1 MAIETKQ
8 TLVAKE
14 LSDAMVLLVEVVK
27 QARAGKP
34 LADIVSGS
42 LPLMIAAIAGIDSV
56 DDELGANFEVALA
69 TIGSHAGELVAAL
82 LKKPVVQTV

>member
-14 LSDAMVLLVEVVK
+14 LSDALILIVEVVK

-34 LADIVSGS
+34 VGEIVGGAI
-42 LPLMIAAIAGIDSV
+42 PLMISAISGLEQV
-56 DDELGANFEVALA
+56 DDEIAANFEVSLA
-69 TIGSHAGELVAAL
+69 TIGSRAGELVAAL
-82 LKKPVVQTV
+82 IKKPVIQTV